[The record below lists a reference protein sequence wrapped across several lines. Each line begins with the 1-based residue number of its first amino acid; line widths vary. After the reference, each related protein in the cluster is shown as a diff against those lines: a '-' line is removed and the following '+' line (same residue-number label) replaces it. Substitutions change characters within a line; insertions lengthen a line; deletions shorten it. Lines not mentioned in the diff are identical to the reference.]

1 MKQKSSLAFLLLM
14 LSHSISAQDSSS
26 IDELIVT
33 ATKSELSADQVVAPV
48 VVIDQLDIELS
59 GVNGIA
65 ELLSS
70 VAGINISTNGGP
82 GQLTSIFV
90 QGSNSN
96 QVLILVDGIAIN
108 DSATGIA
115 SIQNIHPDMIE
126 KIEIVKSPRASLY
139 GSNAVGG
146 VIHVFTKRNQEGVNI
161 GFKSGSDNT
170 KVTNIFASREVL
182 NGRMGLQLNHYD
194 TAGFP
199 SKEGSSINSAHDN
212 RSVKGFFDQQ
222 WGSSTLKA
230 SVWNSQGTTD
240 YLDFFFNPIS
250 QDFDNTAVSLNFD
263 QKKNETWSSSLHLGI
278 NKDFLDQNDSN
289 DFNHSKKFILEWKNN
304 LKWNPNNQLLA
315 GITFENEEFE
325 ASNYGL
331 GIDSDMSN
339 RAVFLENIFLS
350 GKNQFLIA
358 LRLNNKE
365 NIEDKISWNLE
376 YGYRLNSKTRLL
388 FSVGKAHRNP
398 SSFDLYGFGGNPLLR
413 PEYSKK
419 ISVGLNYQPNSSTNF
434 DLRYF
439 DNRIKDLVA
448 FNYSDFKLYN
458 IEESKTSGFDVIFEK
473 DINNWI
479 LSLNAT
485 LQDPKNLTTS
495 TQLLRRPKNSMNMGL
510 RRTFNKLTINLNLEK
525 NSSRNDFGGVVLG
538 AYTLANASIQYR
550 LNTNWIFNGSITN
563 LGNEKYTL
571 ANGYMT
577 PDRKINIGFVY
588 FPNG

>member
-1 MKQKSSLAFLLLM
+1 MRQKSSLAFLLLM

-170 KVTNIFASREVL
+170 KVTNIFTSREVL

-199 SKEGSSINSAHDN
+199 SKEGSNINSAHDN

-388 FSVGKAHRNP
+388 FSAGKAHRNP

-538 AYTLANASIQYR
+538 AYTLANTSIQYR

>member
-1 MKQKSSLAFLLLM
+1 
-14 LSHSISAQDSSS
+14 
-26 IDELIVT
+26 
-33 ATKSELSADQVVAPV
+33 
-48 VVIDQLDIELS
+48 
-59 GVNGIA
+59 
-65 ELLSS
+65 
-70 VAGINISTNGGP
+70 
-82 GQLTSIFV
+82 
-90 QGSNSN
+90 
-96 QVLILVDGIAIN
+96 
-108 DSATGIA
+108 
-115 SIQNIHPDMIE
+115 
-126 KIEIVKSPRASLY
+126 
-139 GSNAVGG
+139 
-146 VIHVFTKRNQEGVNI
+146 
-161 GFKSGSDNT
+161 
-170 KVTNIFASREVL
+170 
-182 NGRMGLQLNHYD
+182 MGLQLNHYD

-199 SKEGSSINSAHDN
+199 SKEGSNINSAHDN

-388 FSVGKAHRNP
+388 FSTGKAHRNP

>member
-1 MKQKSSLAFLLLM
+1 MKQKSSLTFLLLM

-199 SKEGSSINSAHDN
+199 SKEGSNINSAHDN

-388 FSVGKAHRNP
+388 FSAGKAHRNP

-434 DLRYF
+434 DLRYY

-525 NSSRNDFGGVVLG
+525 NSSRNDFGDVVLG

>member
-1 MKQKSSLAFLLLM
+1 MKQKSSLAFLLLI

-26 IDELIVT
+26 LDELIVT
-33 ATKSELSADQVVAPV
+33 ATKSELSVDQIIAPV

-199 SKEGSSINSAHDN
+199 SKEGSNINSAHDN

-388 FSVGKAHRNP
+388 FSAGKAHRNP

-525 NSSRNDFGGVVLG
+525 NSSRNDFGDVVLG

>member
-1 MKQKSSLAFLLLM
+1 MRQKSSLAFLLLM

-199 SKEGSSINSAHDN
+199 SKEGSNINSAHDN

-230 SVWNSQGTTD
+230 SIWNSQGTTD

-388 FSVGKAHRNP
+388 FSAGKAHRNP

-538 AYTLANASIQYR
+538 AYTLANTSIQYR

>member
-1 MKQKSSLAFLLLM
+1 MRQKSSLAFLLLM

-199 SKEGSSINSAHDN
+199 SKEGSNINSAHDN

-365 NIEDKISWNLE
+365 NTEDKISWNLE

-388 FSVGKAHRNP
+388 FSAGKAHRNP

-525 NSSRNDFGGVVLG
+525 NSSRNDFGDVVLG

>member
-26 IDELIVT
+26 IDELIVS

-199 SKEGSSINSAHDN
+199 SKEGSNINSAHDN

-331 GIDSDMSN
+331 GIDSDLNNS
-339 RAVFLENIFLS
+339 AVFLENIFLS

-388 FSVGKAHRNP
+388 FSAGKAHRNP

>member
-1 MKQKSSLAFLLLM
+1 MKQKSSLGFLLLI

-199 SKEGSSINSAHDN
+199 SKEGSNINSAHDN

-222 WGSSTLKA
+222 WGTSTLKA

-388 FSVGKAHRNP
+388 FSAGKAHRNP
-398 SSFDLYGFGGNPLLR
+398 SSFDLYGFGGNPSLR
-413 PEYSKK
+413 PEYSEK

-448 FNYSDFKLYN
+448 FNYSDFRLYN
-458 IEESKTSGFDVIFEK
+458 IEESKTSGFDAIFEK
-473 DINNWI
+473 EINNWV

-510 RRTFNKLTINLNLEK
+510 RRTFDKLTMNVNLEK
-525 NSSRNDFGGVVLG
+525 NSSRNDFGGAVLG

-550 LNTNWIFNGSITN
+550 LNSNWIFNGSITN
-563 LGNEKYTL
+563 LSNEKYTL

-577 PDRKINIGFVY
+577 PNRKINIGFVY

>member
-1 MKQKSSLAFLLLM
+1 MRQKSSLAFLLLM

-146 VIHVFTKRNQEGVNI
+146 VIHVFTKRNQEAVNI

-170 KVTNIFASREVL
+170 KVTNIFTSREVL

-199 SKEGSSINSAHDN
+199 SKEGSNINSAHDN

-304 LKWNPNNQLLA
+304 LKWNPNNQLLT

-388 FSVGKAHRNP
+388 FSAGKAHRNP

-485 LQDPKNLTTS
+485 LQDPKNITTS
-495 TQLLRRPKNSMNMGL
+495 TQLLRRPKNSMNMGV
-510 RRTFNKLTINLNLEK
+510 RRTFEKLTINVNLEK
-525 NSSRNDFGGVVLG
+525 YSSRNDFGSVVLG

-550 LNTNWIFNGSITN
+550 LNSNWIFNGSITN
-563 LGNEKYTL
+563 LSNEKYTL

>member
-14 LSHSISAQDSSS
+14 LSYSISAQDSSS

-199 SKEGSSINSAHDN
+199 SKEGSNINSAHDN

-222 WGSSTLKA
+222 WVSSTLKA
-230 SVWNSQGTTD
+230 SIWNSQGTTD

-388 FSVGKAHRNP
+388 FSAGKAHRNP

-538 AYTLANASIQYR
+538 AYTLANTSIQYR
-550 LNTNWIFNGSITN
+550 LNTKWIFNGSITN

>member
-1 MKQKSSLAFLLLM
+1 MKQKSSLGFLLLI
-14 LSHSISAQDSSS
+14 LSHLISAQDSSS

-199 SKEGSSINSAHDN
+199 SKEGSNINSAHDN

-250 QDFDNTAVSLNFD
+250 QDFDNTAMSLNFD
-263 QKKNETWSSSLHLGI
+263 QKKNEIWSSSLHLGI

-388 FSVGKAHRNP
+388 FSAGKAHRNP
-398 SSFDLYGFGGNPLLR
+398 SSFDLYGFGGNPSLR
-413 PEYSKK
+413 PEYSEK

-525 NSSRNDFGGVVLG
+525 NSSRNDFGDVVLG

>member
-1 MKQKSSLAFLLLM
+1 MKQKSSLTFLLLM
-14 LSHSISAQDSSS
+14 LSHSISAQGSSS

-33 ATKSELSADQVVAPV
+33 ATKSELSADQIIAPV

-199 SKEGSSINSAHDN
+199 SKEGSNINSAHDN

-388 FSVGKAHRNP
+388 FSAGKAHRNP

-525 NSSRNDFGGVVLG
+525 NSSRNDFGDVVLG

>member
-1 MKQKSSLAFLLLM
+1 MRQKSSLAFLLLM

-199 SKEGSSINSAHDN
+199 SKEGSNINSAHDN

-278 NKDFLDQNDSN
+278 NKDFLDQNESN

-388 FSVGKAHRNP
+388 FSAGKAHRNP

-525 NSSRNDFGGVVLG
+525 NSSRNDFGDVVLG

>member
-1 MKQKSSLAFLLLM
+1 MRQKSSLAFLLLM

-170 KVTNIFASREVL
+170 KVTNIFTSREVL

-199 SKEGSSINSAHDN
+199 SKEGSNINSAHDN

-388 FSVGKAHRNP
+388 FSAGKAHRNP

-419 ISVGLNYQPNSSTNF
+419 ISVSLNYQPNSSSNF

-439 DNRIKDLVA
+439 DNSIKDLVA

>member
-170 KVTNIFASREVL
+170 KVTNIFASREGL

-199 SKEGSSINSAHDN
+199 SKEGSNINSAHDN

-388 FSVGKAHRNP
+388 FSAGKAHRNP

-448 FNYSDFKLYN
+448 FNYSDFRLYN
-458 IEESKTSGFDVIFEK
+458 IEESKTSGFDAIFEK
-473 DINNWI
+473 EINNWV

-495 TQLLRRPKNSMNMGL
+495 PQLLRRPKNSMNMGL
-510 RRTFNKLTINLNLEK
+510 RRTINKLTINLNLEK
-525 NSSRNDFGGVVLG
+525 NSSRKDFGGVVLG

-550 LNTNWIFNGSITN
+550 LNSNWIFNGSITN
-563 LGNEKYTL
+563 LSNEKYTL

>member
-1 MKQKSSLAFLLLM
+1 MRQKSSLAFLLLM

-199 SKEGSSINSAHDN
+199 SKEGSNINSAHDN

-331 GIDSDMSN
+331 GIDSDLNNS
-339 RAVFLENIFLS
+339 AVFLENIFLS

-388 FSVGKAHRNP
+388 FSAGKAHRNP

-538 AYTLANASIQYR
+538 AYTLANTSIQYR

>member
-1 MKQKSSLAFLLLM
+1 MRQKSSLAFLILM

-199 SKEGSSINSAHDN
+199 SKEGSNINSAHDN

-388 FSVGKAHRNP
+388 FSAGKAHRNP
-398 SSFDLYGFGGNPLLR
+398 SSFDLYGFGGNPSLR
-413 PEYSKK
+413 PEYSEK

>member
-1 MKQKSSLAFLLLM
+1 MRQKSSLAFLLLM

-199 SKEGSSINSAHDN
+199 SKEGSNINSAHDN

-278 NKDFLDQNDSN
+278 NKDFLDQNESN

-388 FSVGKAHRNP
+388 FSAGKAHRNP

-538 AYTLANASIQYR
+538 AYTLANTSIQYR

>member
-199 SKEGSSINSAHDN
+199 SKEGSNINSAHDN

-222 WGSSTLKA
+222 WSSSTLKA

-331 GIDSDMSN
+331 GIDSDLSN

-388 FSVGKAHRNP
+388 FSAGKAHRNP

-525 NSSRNDFGGVVLG
+525 NSSRNDFGDVVLG

>member
-1 MKQKSSLAFLLLM
+1 MSQNFSLAFLLLIF
-14 LSHSISAQDSSS
+14 SPSISAQDSTS

-33 ATKSELSADQVVAPV
+33 ATKNELSADQIIAPV
-48 VVIDQLDIELS
+48 VVLDQLDIELS

-82 GQLTSIFV
+82 GQLTSIFI

-115 SIQNIHPDMIE
+115 AVQNIHPDMIE

-146 VIHVFTKRNQEGVNI
+146 VIHIFTKRNQQGVNI

-170 KVTNIFASREVL
+170 KVTNLFASTEVL
-182 NGRMGLQLNHYD
+182 DGRMGLQLNHYD

-199 SKEGSSINSAHDN
+199 SKEGSNINSPHDN
-212 RSVKGFFDQQ
+212 TSVKGFFDQQ
-222 WGSSTLKA
+222 WDRSTLKA
-230 SVWNSQGTTD
+230 SIWNSQGTTD

-250 QDFDNTAVSLNFD
+250 QDFDNTAVSFNFD
-263 QKKNETWSSSLHLGI
+263 QKKNEAWTSSLHLGI

-331 GIDSDMSN
+331 GIDSELSN
-339 RAVFLENIFLS
+339 TAVFLENIFLS

-376 YGYRLNSKTRLL
+376 YGYRINPKTRLL
-388 FSVGKAHRNP
+388 FSAGKAHRNP
-398 SSFDLYGFGGNPLLR
+398 SSFDLYGFGGNPSLR
-413 PEYSKK
+413 PEYSEK
-419 ISVGLNYQPNSSTNF
+419 ISAVSYTHLTLPTK
-434 DLRYF
+434 L
-439 DNRIKDLVA
+439 LV
-448 FNYSDFKLYN
+448 
-458 IEESKTSGFDVIFEK
+458 
-473 DINNWI
+473 
-479 LSLNAT
+479 
-485 LQDPKNLTTS
+485 
-495 TQLLRRPKNSMNMGL
+495 
-510 RRTFNKLTINLNLEK
+510 
-525 NSSRNDFGGVVLG
+525 
-538 AYTLANASIQYR
+538 
-550 LNTNWIFNGSITN
+550 
-563 LGNEKYTL
+563 
-571 ANGYMT
+571 
-577 PDRKINIGFVY
+577 
-588 FPNG
+588 

>member
-199 SKEGSSINSAHDN
+199 SKEGSNINSAHDN

-388 FSVGKAHRNP
+388 FSAGKAHRNP

-538 AYTLANASIQYR
+538 AYTLANTSIQYR

>member
-1 MKQKSSLAFLLLM
+1 MRQKSTLAFLLLM

-26 IDELIVT
+26 IDEVIVT

-199 SKEGSSINSAHDN
+199 SKEGSNINSAHDN

-388 FSVGKAHRNP
+388 FSAGKAHRNP

-538 AYTLANASIQYR
+538 AYTLANTSIQYR

>member
-199 SKEGSSINSAHDN
+199 SKEGSNINSAHDN

-250 QDFDNTAVSLNFD
+250 QDFDNTAMSLNFD

-388 FSVGKAHRNP
+388 FSAGKAHRNP

>member
-1 MKQKSSLAFLLLM
+1 MRQKSSLAFLLLM

-199 SKEGSSINSAHDN
+199 SKEGSNINSAHDN

-222 WGSSTLKA
+222 WVSSTLKA
-230 SVWNSQGTTD
+230 SIWNSQGTTD

-388 FSVGKAHRNP
+388 FSAGKAHRNP

-419 ISVGLNYQPNSSTNF
+419 ISLGLNYQPNSSTNF

-510 RRTFNKLTINLNLEK
+510 RRTINKLTINLNLEK

-538 AYTLANASIQYR
+538 AYTLANTSIQYR

>member
-1 MKQKSSLAFLLLM
+1 MRQKSSLAFLLLM
-14 LSHSISAQDSSS
+14 LSHSISAQGSSS
-26 IDELIVT
+26 IDELIVS

-199 SKEGSSINSAHDN
+199 SKEGSNINSAHDN

-388 FSVGKAHRNP
+388 FSAGKAHRNP

-538 AYTLANASIQYR
+538 AYTLANTSIQYR

>member
-1 MKQKSSLAFLLLM
+1 MKQKSSLTFLLLI

-26 IDELIVT
+26 LDELIVT
-33 ATKSELSADQVVAPV
+33 ATKSELSVDQIIAPV

-199 SKEGSSINSAHDN
+199 SKEGSNINSAHDN

-388 FSVGKAHRNP
+388 FSAGKAHRNP

-495 TQLLRRPKNSMNMGL
+495 AQLLRRPKNSMNMGL

>member
-1 MKQKSSLAFLLLM
+1 MRQKSTLAFLLLM

-199 SKEGSSINSAHDN
+199 SKEGSNINSAHDN

-388 FSVGKAHRNP
+388 FSAGKAHRNP

-538 AYTLANASIQYR
+538 AYTLANTSIQYR

>member
-1 MKQKSSLAFLLLM
+1 MRQKSSLAFLLLM

-146 VIHVFTKRNQEGVNI
+146 VIHIFTKRNQQGVNI

-170 KVTNIFASREVL
+170 KVTNLFASTEVL
-182 NGRMGLQLNHYD
+182 DGRMGLQLNHYD

-199 SKEGSSINSAHDN
+199 SKEGSNINSPHDN
-212 RSVKGFFDQQ
+212 TSIKGFFDQQ
-222 WGSSTLKA
+222 WDRSTLKA
-230 SVWNSQGTTD
+230 SIWNSQGTTD

-250 QDFDNTAVSLNFD
+250 QDFDNTAVSFNFD
-263 QKKNETWSSSLHLGI
+263 QKKNEAWTSSLHLGI

-331 GIDSDMSN
+331 DIDSELSN
-339 RAVFLENIFLS
+339 TAVFLENIFLS

-376 YGYRLNSKTRLL
+376 YGYRINPKTRLL
-388 FSVGKAHRNP
+388 FSAGKAHRNP
-398 SSFDLYGFGGNPLLR
+398 SSFDLYGFGGNPSLR
-413 PEYSKK
+413 PEYSEK

-448 FNYSDFKLYN
+448 FNYSDFRLYN
-458 IEESKTSGFDVIFEK
+458 IEESKTSGFDAIFEK
-473 DINNWI
+473 EINNWV

-510 RRTFNKLTINLNLEK
+510 RRTFDKLTMNVNLEK
-525 NSSRNDFGGVVLG
+525 NSSRNDFGGAVLG

-550 LNTNWIFNGSITN
+550 LNSNWIFNGSITN
-563 LGNEKYTL
+563 LSNEKYTL

-577 PDRKINIGFVY
+577 PNRKINIGFVY

>member
-1 MKQKSSLAFLLLM
+1 MRQKSSLAFLLLM

-199 SKEGSSINSAHDN
+199 SKEGSNINSAHDN

-388 FSVGKAHRNP
+388 FSAGKAHRNP
-398 SSFDLYGFGGNPLLR
+398 SSFDLYGFGGNPSLR
-413 PEYSKK
+413 PEYSEK

>member
-1 MKQKSSLAFLLLM
+1 MKQKSSLAFLLII

-199 SKEGSSINSAHDN
+199 SKEGSNINSAHDN

-250 QDFDNTAVSLNFD
+250 QDFDNTAVSLNID

-388 FSVGKAHRNP
+388 FSAGKAHRNP

>member
-1 MKQKSSLAFLLLM
+1 MRQKSSLAFLLLM

-199 SKEGSSINSAHDN
+199 SKEGSNINSAHDN

-388 FSVGKAHRNP
+388 FSAGKAHRNP

-413 PEYSKK
+413 PEYSEK

-510 RRTFNKLTINLNLEK
+510 RRTINKLTINLNLEK
-525 NSSRNDFGGVVLG
+525 NSSRKDFGGVVLG

-550 LNTNWIFNGSITN
+550 LNSNWIFNGSITN

-577 PDRKINIGFVY
+577 LDRKINIGFVY

>member
-1 MKQKSSLAFLLLM
+1 MKKKSSLAFLLLM

-199 SKEGSSINSAHDN
+199 SKEGSNINSAHDN

-388 FSVGKAHRNP
+388 FSAGKAHRNP

>member
-14 LSHSISAQDSSS
+14 LSYSISAQDSSS

-199 SKEGSSINSAHDN
+199 SKEGSNINSAHDN

-222 WGSSTLKA
+222 WVSSTLKA
-230 SVWNSQGTTD
+230 SIWNSQGTTD

-263 QKKNETWSSSLHLGI
+263 QKKDETWSSSLHLGI

-388 FSVGKAHRNP
+388 FSAGKAHRNP

-538 AYTLANASIQYR
+538 AYTLANTSIQYR
-550 LNTNWIFNGSITN
+550 LNTKWIFNGSITN

>member
-1 MKQKSSLAFLLLM
+1 MKKKSSLAFLLLM

-199 SKEGSSINSAHDN
+199 SKEGSNINSAHDN

-388 FSVGKAHRNP
+388 FSAGKAHRNP

-458 IEESKTSGFDVIFEK
+458 IEESKTSGFDIIFEK

>member
-1 MKQKSSLAFLLLM
+1 MKQKSSLAFLLIM
-14 LSHSISAQDSSS
+14 LSYSISAQDSSS

-170 KVTNIFASREVL
+170 KVTNIFTSREVL

-199 SKEGSSINSAHDN
+199 SKEGSNINSAHDN

-388 FSVGKAHRNP
+388 FSAGKAHRNP